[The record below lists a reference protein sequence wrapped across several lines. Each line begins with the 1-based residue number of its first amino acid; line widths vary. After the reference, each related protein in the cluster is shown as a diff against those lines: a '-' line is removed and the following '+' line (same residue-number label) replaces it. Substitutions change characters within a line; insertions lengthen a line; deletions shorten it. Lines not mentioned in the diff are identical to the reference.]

1 MSCPFSSASYNVF
14 RALLRAVERAM
25 KLLSSLLSVLAA
37 EVGAVGGVHL
47 DLLTF
52 ADEQRNLNL
61 APVSTVP
68 AWYRRWNGCPADP
81 VRYG

>member
-25 KLLSSLLSVLAA
+25 EASFVLLLSVLAA

-47 DLLTF
+47 DFLAF
-52 ADEQRNLNL
+52 ADEQLPNYHL
-61 APVSTVP
+61 
-68 AWYRRWNGCPADP
+68 
-81 VRYG
+81 

>member
-1 MSCPFSSASYNVF
+1 
-14 RALLRAVERAM
+14 M

-61 APVSTVP
+61 GTGL
-68 AWYRRWNGCPADP
+68 NGGRLGAGVGAVAPADP